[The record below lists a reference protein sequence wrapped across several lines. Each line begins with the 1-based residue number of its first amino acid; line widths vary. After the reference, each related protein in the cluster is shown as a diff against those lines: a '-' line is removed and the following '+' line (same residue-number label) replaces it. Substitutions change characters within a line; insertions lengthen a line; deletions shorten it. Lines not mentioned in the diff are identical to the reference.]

1 MVGVYQWTLCW
12 RCVSDFRLM
21 SRSSAGWYTTPWAH
35 HKVAACKF
43 RGCESKLDTYYCY
56 TICVPDKGYSTG
68 VCFVALGDPIQFLFL
83 LLPWSA
89 PCCKMLAQQTMHSFE
104 WLPLHHCY
112 KIVLHSFLS
121 FFLRLCCTPFWT
133 AWLLVYEDVCRT
145 LWRKRKKNIQT
156 WAVLASP
163 VPNIYMW
170 PIRDHVSKTIT
181 TPPCLISSRL
191 SLASDQTV

>member
-121 FFLRLCCTPFWT
+121 FFEVMLHSFLNGMTVGVRGCVQDPL
-133 AWLLVYEDVCRT
+133 AKEE
-145 LWRKRKKNIQT
+145 KKHSD
-156 WAVLASP
+156 LGCPCKSSP
-163 VPNIYMW
+163 KHL
-170 PIRDHVSKTIT
+170 HV
-181 TPPCLISSRL
+181 
-191 SLASDQTV
+191 AH